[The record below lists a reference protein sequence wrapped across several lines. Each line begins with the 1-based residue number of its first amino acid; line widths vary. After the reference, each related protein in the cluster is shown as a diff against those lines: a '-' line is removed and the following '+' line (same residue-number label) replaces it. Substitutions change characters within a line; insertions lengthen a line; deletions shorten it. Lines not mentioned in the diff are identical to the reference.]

1 MRGKIDLSAQEVSA
15 LTPWFKGGIY
25 ILENTNDWDELDLTI
40 MNLSPEQVTQML
52 NFLGYEEISHE
63 DNGWEQDTYY
73 YYTHK
78 NHNELCFFY
87 SGHYG
92 TMNLS
97 LIR

>member
-1 MRGKIDLSAQEVSA
+1 MRGKIDLEPWGISE

-63 DNGWEQDTYY
+63 SNGWEQDTYY

-78 NHNELCFFY
+78 NHNELCFFS